1 MKATVYYI
9 ELTEAQRNELN
20 DKGWSS
26 KIGQAY
32 LTARDGTIDS
42 TNFDLLVKAA
52 TLEFAGVPNAES
64 VWVALQNQEEP
75 WTTLNFITAHTT
87 FPRSMD
93 VGDIIVWEDGTR
105 ERCASCGFDKIEA

>member
-9 ELTEAQRNELN
+9 ELSKAQHDALN
-20 DKGWSS
+20 AAGWDSD
-26 KIGQAY
+26 IGRAY
-32 LTARDGTIDS
+32 LAARDGKIDS

-52 TLEFAGVPNAES
+52 SFDEAPSAEH
-64 VWVALQNQEEP
+64 VWVALQNFAAP
-75 WTTLNFITAHTT
+75 WTSLKFITAHTK

-105 ERCASCGFDKIEA
+105 QRCARFGFEPVEA